1 MAKKEKKVAEPKAI
15 FTIPVREFYIHKYVG
30 KIQPVDVAVFIDY
43 KRGLINLVDTQEVH
57 TGEALKPKKWV
68 FADRGIEYMAGW
80 CDILDAM
87 KEAVLVAKDKLN
99 VYQKERE
106 LEEAMMMAKVAEAI
120 NK

>member
-1 MAKKEKKVAEPKAI
+1 MAKKVKKVAEPKAI
-15 FTIPVREFYIHKYVG
+15 FTLPVREVYIHKYVG

-43 KRGLINLVDTQEVH
+43 RKGIIALIDGTSDMNTPLSV
-57 TGEALKPKKWV
+57 KKWV

-106 LEEAMMMAKVAEAI
+106 LEEAMMMQKVAEHLA
-120 NK
+120 K